1 MSLHCIRA
9 GSALG
14 KRVFGPKRWTF
25 GVVFGFLLRV
35 LGGFR
40 VRSGEGGDGGE
51 VGHGEWVSE
60 GVGK

>member
-51 VGHGEWVSE
+51 VGHGE
-60 GVGK
+60 